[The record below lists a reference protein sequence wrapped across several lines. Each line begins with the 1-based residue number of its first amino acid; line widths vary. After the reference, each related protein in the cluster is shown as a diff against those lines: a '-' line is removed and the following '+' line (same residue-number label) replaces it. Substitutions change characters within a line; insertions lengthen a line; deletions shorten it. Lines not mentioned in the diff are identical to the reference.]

1 MVVPRRSSTPADG
14 GHPTTRR
21 CRIQAAVPQTC
32 RRGRAPPGSGLAD
45 APVGDD
51 NAGMQ
56 IVLNGEPRDVAAA
69 LSILQLLQAEGLAE
83 RRVAVEV
90 NGAIVPR
97 SRHADQPLADGDRV
111 EIVHALG
118 GG

>member
-1 MVVPRRSSTPADG
+1 LPRLNWAATCFAKA
-14 GHPTTRR
+14 
-21 CRIQAAVPQTC
+21 AAV
-32 RRGRAPPGSGLAD
+32 RAIR
-45 APVGDD
+45 D
-51 NAGMQ
+51 NDRMR
-56 IVLNGEPRDVAAA
+56 IHLNGEPIDLPTASTVV
-69 LSILQLLQAEGLAE
+69 QLLLLQGLAE

-97 SRHADQPLADGDRV
+97 STHATQPLQEGDRV

>member
-1 MVVPRRSSTPADG
+1 VA
-14 GHPTTRR
+14 TR
-21 CRIQAAVPQTC
+21 
-32 RRGRAPPGSGLAD
+32 
-45 APVGDD
+45 D
-51 NAGMQ
+51 NCPMN
-56 IVLNGEPRDVAAA
+56 ILLNGEPRA
-69 LSILQLLQAEGLAE
+69 LATPTTVQQLLQTEGLLE

-97 SRHADQPLADGDRV
+97 SGHGAHALTDGDRV